1 MKITKDLIA
10 ITFVMFLSLFSTS
23 CSGKDKANAVSNA
36 ESSESEP
43 MKELHASDIVKK
55 IKQGKSIQLINC
67 MIWDDLDF
75 TLCGEPRVTSGIA
88 VEVDIEVP
96 IYFHHCLFMGKVLGK
111 SKFQDKFSCSTN
123 YRRSVTFS
131 NCDFRD
137 EVDFTK
143 VVVCDN
149 IDFSKSTFAEL
160 AKFDLLEIRGGM
172 NRFYEIKAE
181 KGFSFASTY
190 CNGNISFM
198 DAEFKAD
205 ANFHKLICSELMLN
219 NATIEGDAILSNM
232 TIRGAGQFNY
242 MKFGHNIDLSYSKFL
257 GPLIMCHSEI
267 REKAILNH
275 CVFNSPSR
283 FSNTSTY
290 EMDMNES
297 LFFFAPDLTNVK
309 IQKVTGGKSV
319 YRFMASERHEFSL
332 ASNEKTSDG
341 EDVSNGNAKEDSTLN
356 RKDLTFID
364 KNKKQLIIK

>member
-1 MKITKDLIA
+1 MIILKKHYITLA
-10 ITFVMFLSLFSTS
+10 LLFVISLFGTS
-23 CSGKDKANAVSNA
+23 CSGRDRSQSPEIQDSEVS
-36 ESSESEP
+36 EK
-43 MKELHASDIVKK
+43 MTELHASDIIKK
-55 IKQGKSIQLINC
+55 IKSGKPVQLINC

-88 VEVDIEVP
+88 VEVDIETP

-123 YRRSVTFS
+123 FRRSVTFS

-149 IDFSKSTFAEL
+149 IDFSKSTFSES

-198 DAEFKAD
+198 DAEFKGD
-205 ANFHKLICSELMLN
+205 VNFHRLICSELMVN
-219 NATIEGDAILSNM
+219 NMSVDGDAIFSNM

-242 MKFGHNIDLSYSKFL
+242 TKFGRDFDLSYTKFL

-267 REKAILNH
+267 KGKVTLTH
-275 CVFNSPSR
+275 CIFNSPSR
-283 FSNTSTY
+283 FSNSSTH
-290 EMDMNES
+290 EMDMNEA

-309 IQKVTGGKSV
+309 IEKVTGGKSV
-319 YRFMASERHEFSL
+319 YRFMASEKHEFSL
-332 ASNEKTSDG
+332 A
-341 EDVSNGNAKEDSTLN
+341 KEDSDQKDPADISKGDVAEDSMLN
-356 RKDLTFID
+356 RKNFDIS
-364 KNKKQLIIK
+364 KHK